1 MDLFAHAVAEGAVDA
16 LMSGDAVRAF
26 EFGRDD
32 GREEVP
38 AIALDLDGDRPSGR
52 IHETQVE
59 PLLSAARSFLASG
72 AGYAALALPSASYRT
87 SWTRAASADTLDIL
101 RAVLVGRDAEPHDR
115 RPFAAVVAAEL
126 KATELVDEL
135 IALVDS
141 PHPLVA
147 SVAKAAALRLGAP
160 TSRVGSLDEVEAFLA
175 PADLDALRLFAA
187 DRESS

>member
-1 MDLFAHAVAEGAVDA
+1 
-16 LMSGDAVRAF
+16 
-26 EFGRDD
+26 
-32 GREEVP
+32 
-38 AIALDLDGDRPSGR
+38 
-52 IHETQVE
+52 
-59 PLLSAARSFLASG
+59 
-72 AGYAALALPSASYRT
+72 
-87 SWTRAASADTLDIL
+87 
-101 RAVLVGRDAEPHDR
+101 
-115 RPFAAVVAAEL
+115 VVAAEL

-187 DRESS
+187 HRESG